1 MSVHTAVEPVGDKIG
16 ELCSLASEI
25 WHEHYDPM
33 LPEGQVPYMIEKYQS
48 PKAVEEQIKNGYHY
62 YFLTA
67 DGKNVGYLGIQPEKE
82 KLFLSKIY
90 VRKDFRRKGIAKN
103 AFNFACDFARNHGLK
118 SVYLT
123 VNKEN
128 FGSIEAYKKS
138 GFKTIDSVVTDIGN
152 GYVMDDY
159 IMEKMV

>member
-1 MSVHTAVEPVGDKIG
+1 MITTTVVPMGNKVE
-16 ELCSLASEI
+16 ELCTLASKI
-25 WHEHYDPM
+25 WYQHYGPM
-33 LPEGQVPYMIEKYQS
+33 LPKGQVPYMIEKYQS
-48 PKAVEEQIKNGYHY
+48 PKAVEQQIKNGYNY
-62 YFLTA
+62 FFLTA

-90 VRKDFRRKGIAKN
+90 VDKDFRRKGIARN
-103 AFNFACDFARNHGLK
+103 AVNFSCNFAKEKDLK

-123 VNKEN
+123 VNKYN
-128 FGSIEAYKKS
+128 YGSIESYKNM

-159 IMEKMV
+159 IMEKIV